1 MFKKKSA
8 DPLLTSRGGNN
19 GGSWDP
25 SSQKIFG
32 LTENFQLNC
41 CFFVVKIKFWVKFQ
55 LFRWE
60 NEIFAKNTTIFQHSN
75 SNLVIIPLVNTVLS
89 QKILGPNS

>member
-1 MFKKKSA
+1 MIDSGI
-8 DPLLTSRGGNN
+8 GGNN

-32 LTENFQLNC
+32 LTEKVQLNHR
-41 CFFVVKIKFWVKFQ
+41 FFVIKIKFWKTLQ

-60 NEIFAKNTTIFQHSN
+60 NEIFAKNTTIF
-75 SNLVIIPLVNTVLS
+75 
-89 QKILGPNS
+89 